1 MTVAQ
6 MPLHNATVIYGGWN
20 WKSDVIHGIRRREFM
35 QKQTNENLYGS
46 STVKITADEVMQ
58 FALQP
63 RTQRHMNATAAVE
76 SNNVIH
82 LTDSIVLARV
92 YWMCIV
98 YTLLTM

>member
-1 MTVAQ
+1 

-20 WKSDVIHGIRRREFM
+20 WKSDVIHGIRRRVFM

-46 STVKITADEVMQ
+46 STVEIAADEVMQ
-58 FALQP
+58 FALH
-63 RTQRHMNATAAVE
+63 TQRHMNAAAAVD

-92 YWMCIV
+92 YG
-98 YTLLTM
+98 YTVLTM